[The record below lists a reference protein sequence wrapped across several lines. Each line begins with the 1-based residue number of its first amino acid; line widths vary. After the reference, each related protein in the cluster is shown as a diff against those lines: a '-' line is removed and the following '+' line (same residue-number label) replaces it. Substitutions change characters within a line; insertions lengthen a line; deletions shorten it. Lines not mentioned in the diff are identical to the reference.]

1 MKDFFLTPILSWP
14 WLVGIVAALLV
25 VIGWSFFYG
34 LRSKPKILLLWSLR
48 TGALLTLLVVMLQPQ
63 QRHDEVSALRT
74 QLAVMVDTSESMTDR
89 PDEKQPTRAE
99 RAREFLKSPAMQE
112 ARGDFDVRTFV
123 FDTDT
128 KEQPQEAQE
137 LKFAGSRTDVLGAVM
152 KVQEHLRGQPVAGVL
167 LLSDGLDTILGDKA
181 AASVPA
187 GVPVYAF
194 ELEKA
199 FKPKPRERRVT
210 IANMDYPQRVVVGWD
225 TEIRASIG
233 GSGMSGRTVPV
244 ELWRDGRKQRG
255 TTVAFNEEE
264 QIRETAFAI
273 SHDKPGL
280 VQYEVRVNDPA
291 ADKQAKSF
299 PFLIEVL
306 EPGNRLL
313 YIQNTLGF
321 DFKFL
326 RKAITSDR
334 NLQLNAYV
342 RMGDRMVQFG
352 ERGMAASQQTLELT
366 QQMLARYA
374 VLILGDVPPES
385 FTAGQLGTIRDFV
398 DRGGALVWLGGPN
411 GLTSPTLARSPL
423 KDVLPVRIGAGAEYR
438 DERDS
443 GAGGF
448 PVEITDT
455 GLRHPVFGPLFAK
468 VKDFPTLL
476 TCNVAEGQSQL
487 AEVLLQAQVDGKM
500 RPLVAATRFG
510 QGRCVVVLTDTIW
523 RWRLASRGW
532 TGDKSPYDTFW
543 TQLMDWLI
551 PKEKKQQN
559 SNRIELFTERTNYEQ
574 SDKPEVRAILS
585 LQSPDAKP
593 PATLPLQVRS
603 PDDKT
608 LEYTLRPATL
618 QTSDGKQVPGYRVDV
633 EPHMAGIYVAKCST
647 TVGSAKIE
655 GETRFVVT
663 KPATE
668 LTGKPINRDLLS
680 KIADATKGRF
690 YAMENWNNWRKDL
703 HYEEQRI
710 SRVQI
715 LDLWNHPAL
724 LSLLMGLLAADW
736 IARKFWS
743 LP

>member
-14 WLVGIVAALLV
+14 WMAGIAAVLIIL
-25 VIGWSFFYG
+25 IGWSFFYG
-34 LRSKPKILLLWSLR
+34 LRSKGKIFLLWSLR
-48 TGALLTLLVVMLQPQ
+48 TGALLTLLFIMLQPQ
-63 QRHDEVSALRT
+63 QRQDEVTALRT
-74 QLAVMVDTSESMTDR
+74 QLAVLIDTSESMTDR
-89 PDEKQPTRAE
+89 PDDKQPTRAD
-99 RAREFLKSPAMQE
+99 RVREFLKSPAMEQ

-128 KEQPQEAQE
+128 KEQPQEAPE
-137 LKFAGSRTDVLGAVM
+137 LKFTGGRSDVLGAVT

-167 LLSDGLDTILGDKA
+167 MLSDGLDTILGDKA
-181 AASVPA
+181 AANVPA
-187 GVPVYAF
+187 GVPVYTF
-194 ELEKA
+194 ELEKP

-210 IANMDYPQRVVVGWD
+210 IVNMDYPQRVVVGWD
-225 TEIRASIG
+225 TEIRAVIG
-233 GSGMSGRTVPV
+233 GSGMSGRTAPV
-244 ELWRDGRKQRG
+244 ELWRDGRKQRD

-264 QIRETAFAI
+264 QTRETAFAI

-280 VQYEVRVNDPA
+280 VQYELRVNDPA

-326 RKAITSDR
+326 RRAITSDR

-352 ERGMAASQQTLELT
+352 ERGMAASQQALDLT

-385 FTAGQLGTIRDFV
+385 FTAEQLGTIRNFV
-398 DRGGALVWLGGPN
+398 DRGGALVLLGGPN
-411 GLTSPTLARSPL
+411 GLASPTLARSPL
-423 KDVLPVRIGAGAEYR
+423 KDVLPVRIGNGAEYR
-438 DERDS
+438 DERDN
-443 GAGGF
+443 GGGGF

-476 TCNVAEGQSQL
+476 TVNAAEGPTPL

-500 RPLVAATRFG
+500 RPVVAAARFG
-510 QGRCVVVLTDTIW
+510 QGRCVAVLTDTIW

-551 PKEKKQQN
+551 PKEKKQQGAD
-559 SNRIELFTERTNYEQ
+559 RIELFTERTNYDL

-633 EPHMAGIYVAKCST
+633 EPHMAGIYVAKCMA
-647 TVGSAKIE
+647 TVGNAKVE

-668 LTGKPINRDLLS
+668 LTGKPINRDLLA
-680 KIADATKGRF
+680 KIAGETKGI
-690 YAMENWNNWRKDL
+690 YYTIENWGKWRKDL

-710 SRVQI
+710 SRIQI